1 MKWVSLFDQDRSAGV
16 NVQERVIEDLVWGL
30 KGVVI
35 KSDCLDSLLEAMKSY
50 INDQAWIYKA
60 VLNIEQ
66 ADLEHLHPDL
76 LKVNCEICDEDSIVS
91 GDIILLPDGSQE

>member
-1 MKWVSLFDQDRSAGV
+1 M
-16 NVQERVIEDLVWGL
+16 QERVIEDLVWGL

-35 KSDCLDSLLEAMKSY
+35 KSGCLDSLLEAMKSY
-50 INDQAWIYKA
+50 INDQAWIYKV

-66 ADLEHLHPDL
+66 ADLDQFHPDL
-76 LKVNCEICDEDSIVS
+76 LKINCELCDEDSIVS